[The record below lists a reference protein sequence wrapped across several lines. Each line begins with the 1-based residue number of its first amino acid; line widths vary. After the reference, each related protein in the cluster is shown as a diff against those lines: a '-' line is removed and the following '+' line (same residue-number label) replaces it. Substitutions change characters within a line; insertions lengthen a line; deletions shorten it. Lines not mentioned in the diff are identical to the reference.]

1 MMTNDNIIFDI
12 SITEDWKVL
21 SISGRIDTLT
31 ANTAE
36 DKAKEVLLSSEKL
49 ALDLS
54 NLDYISSAGLRVL
67 LRLAKKTKAE
77 KKSFV
82 LINANGLVREI
93 LEESGLDVL
102 FTMIN
107 SQKELTRI

>member
-1 MMTNDNIIFDI
+1 MSFDNIQFDL
-12 SITEDWKVL
+12 STTTDWKIL

-36 DKAKEVLLSSEKL
+36 EQATNILQTSEKL

-67 LRLAKKTKAE
+67 LRLAKKTKLE
-77 KKSFV
+77 KKAFV

-102 FTMIN
+102 FTMLN
-107 SQKELTRI
+107 SQKELSKM